1 MGDELTE
8 NSSKIFKETHDLSRN
23 LKIEMDKAKELKSDL
38 LIKIEEINE
47 RQPADLDKEL
57 FDKVFGKNVVKSVSE
72 MKIKLEDDF
81 INQIQNQVDQKLMN
95 DTIEHLINSTKI
107 NLPSEFLVK
116 WMQLNSEK
124 KISLEDAKTEYTKS
138 EKGMKYQLIESKIII
153 ENNLQVNFEDLK
165 SFATDLIKKQMIQYG
180 QAIPESKELD
190 SIVARLMSNKDEIK
204 RLSEQLT
211 STRIL
216 DFFKN
221 NFKYKLKKVSYDEYI
236 KDAYPS

>member
-1 MGDELTE
+1 MG
-8 NSSKIFKETHDLSRN
+8 
-23 LKIEMDKAKELKSDL
+23 
-38 LIKIEEINE
+38 
-47 RQPADLDKEL
+47 
-57 FDKVFGKNVVKSVSE
+57 VVKSVSE

-165 SFATDLIKKQMIQYG
+165 NFATDLIKKQMIQYG

-190 SIVARLMSNKDEIK
+190 SIVAR
-204 RLSEQLT
+204 
-211 STRIL
+211 
-216 DFFKN
+216 
-221 NFKYKLKKVSYDEYI
+221 
-236 KDAYPS
+236 